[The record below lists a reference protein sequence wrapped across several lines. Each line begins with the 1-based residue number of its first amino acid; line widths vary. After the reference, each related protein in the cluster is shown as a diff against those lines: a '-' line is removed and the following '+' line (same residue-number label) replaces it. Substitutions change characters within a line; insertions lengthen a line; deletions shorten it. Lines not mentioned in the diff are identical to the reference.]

1 MGIHSFPAELTGEPK
16 SKIITCFP
24 FSVKFTNISSP
35 KSYPS
40 HNCTF
45 NSFALFLIFSQSLHL
60 HPIHFLYSV
69 LVSLELLLLSSVLPF
84 SELLLPLSDF
94 LLSLSFLLSLPF
106 LDINLISLEK
116 LLGLS
121 DSLL

>member
-1 MGIHSFPAELTGEPK
+1 MGPAKLTGAPK

-45 NSFALFLIFSQSLHL
+45 NSFAFFLIFSQSLHL
-60 HPIHFLYSV
+60 HPIHLLYST
-69 LVSLELLLLSSVLPF
+69 LFSFDPLLLSSFLPL
-84 SELLLPLSDF
+84 SELLLQHLVPLCRH
-94 LLSLSFLLSLPF
+94 
-106 LDINLISLEK
+106 
-116 LLGLS
+116 
-121 DSLL
+121 SLLLHPDLSNFPPIL